1 MLKELQ
7 EKIKLEVQRM
17 QDSLVAV
24 IKNIIKEEK
33 VYAEINEDLSS
44 IVVFIIRE
52 NKEEKRLIQN
62 EFIFSLRQLED
73 RVSRVIDFESNVI
86 LYRGN
91 KIVGSYSTNS
101 AMELE
106 VAQVIFNA
114 MESFRNDELNREKGE
129 ENIPFEDKTFITE

>member
-17 QDSLVAV
+17 QDTLVTV

-33 VYAEINEDLSS
+33 VYAQIAEDLSN
-44 IVVFIIRE
+44 IAVFIIRE

-62 EFIFSLRQLED
+62 EFIFILRQLED
-73 RVSRVIDFESNVI
+73 RVSRVIDFDSNVV
-86 LYRGN
+86 LFQGN
-91 KIVGSYSTNS
+91 KVIGSYSTNS

-106 VAQVIFNA
+106 VAEVIFKA
-114 MESFRNDELNREKGE
+114 MEEFRNTELNKDKGE
-129 ENIPFEDKTFITE
+129 EAAPVE